1 MSQNPYQ
8 SPEADV
14 SATGI
19 KQRVY
24 AGFWIRYLASI
35 IDSILMMVIIMTVL
49 FAVYGDNLYL
59 MMMPESS
66 STIKVLT
73 TNIFPILIVIIFWV
87 FKSATPGKMILNIKI
102 IDEKTG
108 NNMSTGQSIL
118 RYFSYF
124 ISMLPLFLGFFWA
137 GFDAK
142 KQAWHDKIAGTV
154 CIKT

>member
-8 SPEADV
+8 SPAADV
-14 SATGI
+14 SAPESE
-19 KQRVY
+19 QRVY

-35 IDSILMMVIIMTVL
+35 IDSLLMMFIIMPVL
-49 FAVYGDNLYL
+49 FAVYGDSLYMIMLPDSVSVTKTL
-59 MMMPESS
+59 M
-66 STIKVLT
+66 

-87 FKSATPGKMILNIKI
+87 YKSATPGKMILKIKI

-108 NNMSTGQSIL
+108 NNMSAGQSIL

-124 ISMLPLFLGFFWA
+124 ISMLPFFLGFIWA